1 MTPYSQR
8 SRTADQIIADL
19 RPLTDKVEGVTRVA
33 YHVKTGGPPVGPPV
47 KLSVVA
53 SDDEARVKLTNDIVF
68 FMRTLPGATDV
79 SHDMEPGKK
88 QVQIRLN
95 YDRLA
100 ELGLTV
106 ADIAQNVRIAYDGQN
121 VTNIRYRD
129 EDVAFKAILDG
140 SARRNL
146 DYLKRLLI
154 PNRDGRLIPLKQIAS
169 LDFTESPAAVHH
181 YKGKRSHTVTAN
193 VDSQMTTPLELLT
206 EVRQKFSN
214 LQGYGDARLVVE
226 GEAVETQKSLFDLT
240 VTLVAASI
248 AIYFLLIILFNSLIQ
263 PLLVMSTIPF
273 GAAAVI
279 QTFALHDE
287 PIGFLALLG
296 LVGLSG
302 VVVNDSLVLVSHING
317 LRERHTGIRTIHLIA
332 EGTSERLRAIV
343 LTTVTTAVGLIPL
356 AYGWGGSDPFMA
368 PMALAMGYGLL
379 LRNTAYVGA
388 RTMPLYHHH

>member
-1 MTPYSQR
+1 MS
-8 SRTADQIIADL
+8 
-19 RPLTDKVEGVTRVA
+19 
-33 YHVKTGGPPVGPPV
+33 
-47 KLSVVA
+47 
-53 SDDEARVKLTNDIVF
+53 
-68 FMRTLPGATDV
+68 ATIW
-79 SHDMEPGKK
+79 SPAK

-129 EDVAFKAILDG
+129 EDVAFKVILDG

-193 VDSQMTTPLELLT
+193 VDSQMTTPLS
-206 EVRQKFSN
+206 FSPRFGRSSAIYRGMGMLDSSSRVKRLRPRN
-214 LQGYGDARLVVE
+214 LF
-226 GEAVETQKSLFDLT
+226 FDLT

-356 AYGWGGSDPFMA
+356 AYGWGGSQT
-368 PMALAMGYGLL
+368 LL
-379 LRNTAYVGA
+379 WLRW
-388 RTMPLYHHH
+388 P